1 MARSE
6 RAMDL
11 YAEGWE
17 AGVEHARR
25 IIRQHLA
32 DPAEALSQITDLLI
46 DGQRVR
52 AAERARVRRE
62 QRRKD

>member
-25 IIRQHLA
+25 IVRQHLA

-46 DGQRVR
+46 DGHRVR
-52 AAERARVRRE
+52 AAERERVRRE
-62 QRRKD
+62 RRKD